1 MSVAIESEPIQGQ
14 GAIRRSKVAKD
25 HLSEFPTDD
34 IKTLYDILQHSV
46 TVRPDHSAVAYRTL
60 ERMVSEE
67 KTVTKIIDGVETQ
80 QKKTWN
86 YFQLSPYHYVSYKD
100 MSTIVHKVG
109 AALVHLGLKPTS
121 KLEIFA
127 NTSAEWMYMAHGA
140 FTQNMTI
147 VTAYDTLG
155 AEGLL
160 HSMNE
165 TEVEAIFT
173 TGELLPTVQ
182 SILPS
187 CNKKPIV
194 IYSGEVKKPEHIDAI
209 KETHEIYSF
218 DALLTLGES
227 HPSQPVQPSKEDIAC
242 IMYTSGSTGAPKGVV
257 LLHSNLVAAVAG
269 VKDLLGHHLSDKDC
283 ILAYLPL
290 AHVLEFL
297 VENLSLF
304 VGMTLGYG
312 NPRTLTEASVRNCQG
327 DIKEFKP
334 TILTGVP
341 QVWESIRKGVL
352 SSVNKMS
359 PTAQAVF
366 NRAVSTK
373 SWLLR
378 RGLPS
383 GWLDT
388 VVFSKIKEQ
397 VGGRLRFG
405 LSGGA
410 PLSLETQDF
419 LSSTLAP
426 ILVGYG
432 MTESCGMSAIMTPE
446 GFGYGHVGEIVP
458 CCEVKLVDVADANYY
473 STNKPKPQGEIW
485 VRGPS
490 VTKGYWKREDIT
502 KETITEDGWL
512 QTGDIGEWNE
522 DGTLSVIDR
531 IKNLVKLSNGEYIAL
546 EKLESVYKSVL
557 GVSNVCV
564 YGDSLSQKPVALVVP
579 IEAKLRQLVKEQLQE
594 DQEKYASLSF
604 EDLCKDNQVR
614 KIVLQELINQA
625 KKSNLKPAEII
636 SNVYLCHEEW
646 TSTNG
651 LLTAAQKL
659 KRTEINKTFKV
670 ALDEMNGS
678 QKK

>member
-1 MSVAIESEPIQGQ
+1 MSIVIEGESIQGH
-14 GAIRRSKVAKD
+14 GSIRRSAIAKD
-25 HLSEFPTDD
+25 QLSEFPTQD

-46 TVRPDHSAVAYRTL
+46 KVRPDHSALGYRTL
-60 ERMVSEE
+60 EKMVQEE

-86 YFQLSPYHYVSYKD
+86 YFQLSPYQYVTYND
-100 MSTIVHKVG
+100 MSTIVHKIG
-109 AALVHLGLKPTS
+109 SALVHLGLSPLS
-121 KLEIFA
+121 KIEIFA

-155 AEGLL
+155 ADGLL

-165 TEVEAIFT
+165 TEVEAIYT
-173 TGELLPTVQ
+173 TGELLPVVQ

-194 IYSGEVKKPEHIDAI
+194 IYHGDAKSEHIEAI
-209 KETHEIYSF
+209 KALDVSLYTF
-218 DALLTLGES
+218 DTLLSLGEAN
-227 HPSQPVQPSKEDIAC
+227 PSDPVKPSRDNIAC

-257 LLHSNLVAAVAG
+257 LQHSNLVAAVAG
-269 VKDLLGHHLSDKDC
+269 VYDLLGHHLSDKDC

-297 VENLSLF
+297 VETLSLF

-352 SSVNKMS
+352 SNVAKMS

-366 NRAVSTK
+366 NHAVSTK
-373 SWLLR
+373 SWLSKR
-378 RGLPS
+378 RLPS
-383 GWLDT
+383 GWLDS
-388 VVFSKIKEQ
+388 VVFGKIKEQ

-410 PLSLETQDF
+410 PLALETQNF

-426 ILVGYG
+426 ILGGYG
-432 MTESCGMSAIMTPE
+432 MTESCGMACIVTPE
-446 GFGYGHVGEIVP
+446 NFSPGVVGSPVP
-458 CCEVKLVDVADANYY
+458 CCEIKLIDVPEANYL
-473 STNKPKPQGEIW
+473 STNVPKPQGEIW

-490 VTKGYWKREDIT
+490 ICNGYWKQE
-502 KETITEDGWL
+502 KLSSETITEDGWL
-512 QTGDIGEWNE
+512 KTGDVGEWNE

-546 EKLESVYKSVL
+546 EKLESVYKSVMF
-557 GVSNVCV
+557 VSNVCI
-564 YGDSLSQKPVALVVP
+564 YGDSLSPKPVALVTP
-579 IEAKLRQLVKEQLQE
+579 IESKLRQLIKEKQLE
-594 DQEKYASLSF
+594 GSDYDQLSF
-604 EDLCKDNQVR
+604 EDLCQDTNVR
-614 KIVLQELINQA
+614 KLVLNEFIAQA
-625 KKSNLKPAEII
+625 KKAQLKGPETVC
-636 SNVYLCHEEW
+636 NVYLHHEEW
-646 TSTNG
+646 TQAND
-651 LLTAAQKL
+651 LLTAASKI
-659 KRTEINKTFKV
+659 KRTQINKRFQA
-670 ALDEMNGS
+670 ALDEMNKA
-678 QKK
+678 QKV